1 MYIYRR
7 EYKKTLDALRR
18 AAALFAEKAEVA
30 VRKSI
35 YEGAAYA
42 LAQRYDNSEKSFER
56 ALQLAQEDHPEL
68 LVEVLNNQGV
78 VQSDEKKYEA
88 AAATFERALQL
99 ARANRNQRQ
108 ELFAMVSLG
117 AANLYRERFD
127 EALDWDQRGLKLAAE
142 TGRQETARLITGNMG
157 ASYFALGDFE
167 NAEPLFR
174 QAADADGKQ
183 RLYDSQAHWLMAL
196 AECYYAEQDYAKAQE
211 ILEEGLRI
219 ARPLEEKTAL
229 TECLNDLASTALE
242 TGNIEAADKYNK
254 EEGDRDAGLDRSAMV
269 ESNRYEDALRKQRDI
284 KPIFARRDHSLR
296 KRVGHWNGAQARL
309 AKTLDDAGNTKTAEK
324 RTRRRSR
331 RSSRRAQEE
340 GERSLSLVF

>member
-1 MYIYRR
+1 VTIASLDGCQQTPSVLTVYDRIEHKIQQGELDAAMQDIERDSWKYVAKGADWESTFRVLKAHVYIYRR
-7 EYKKTLDALRR
+7 EYKKTLDALGGEP
-18 AAALFAEKAEVA
+18 LPGSLEKTDVA

-56 ALQLAQEDHPEL
+56 ALQLAQENRPEL
-68 LVEVLNNQGV
+68 LAEVLNNQGV

-242 TGNIEAADKYNK
+242 T
-254 EEGDRDAGLDRSAMV
+254 
-269 ESNRYEDALRKQRDI
+269 
-284 KPIFARRDHSLR
+284 
-296 KRVGHWNGAQARL
+296 
-309 AKTLDDAGNTKTAEK
+309 
-324 RTRRRSR
+324 
-331 RSSRRAQEE
+331 
-340 GERSLSLVF
+340 